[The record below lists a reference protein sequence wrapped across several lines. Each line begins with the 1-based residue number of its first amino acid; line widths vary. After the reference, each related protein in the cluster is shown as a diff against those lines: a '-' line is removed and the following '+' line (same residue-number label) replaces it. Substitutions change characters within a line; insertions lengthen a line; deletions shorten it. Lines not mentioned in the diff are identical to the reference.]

1 MSPQGVSMP
10 EQLRGP
16 RFRPLQ
22 TLHFMKDP
30 ASFFREGVARYGD
43 PFQARLP
50 MGNVLVTGTP
60 EGLREI
66 FSADPNTFDPLSRV
80 VLEPIVGSNSLLL
93 LSGERHKRE
102 RRLLMPPFHGE
113 RMRAYGEL
121 MQQGTHRAMEGLRPG
136 EPLVV
141 LQRTQALSLE
151 IIIRAVFGV
160 EEPER
165 VRRFREVIAAYSDAY
180 TPLLMLLVPL
190 RRSFGGVGPWARF
203 ERQAREL
210 DGLLTEQIAR
220 RRADSQPREDILSL
234 LLAARDE
241 EGQPLSERELKDELL
256 TMLIAGH
263 ETTAIGMAWA
273 LYWLHRTPEAK
284 QRLEEELSA
293 LGRSPEPEALAKAP
307 YLSAVCDETLRLYPV
322 VGLVTR
328 KLRQPLM
335 VRGHELPPGMGV
347 MASITLAHHNP
358 AVFAE
363 PERFRPERFLER
375 KYTPFEYLPF
385 GGGARR
391 CLGAAFALFEMKVVL
406 GTLLSAHRFSLAH
419 DRPIRPVRR
428 NVTLA
433 PHDGVPMRY
442 EGPVAR
448 QSPAQ
453 G

>member
-1 MSPQGVSMP
+1 MS
-10 EQLRGP
+10 ELLRGP
-16 RFRPLQ
+16 RFSPLQ
-22 TLHFMKDP
+22 TLSFMKSP
-30 ASFFREGVARYGD
+30 AVFFRENSQRYGD
-43 PFQARLP
+43 PFIAKLP
-50 MGNVLVTGTP
+50 MGTVAVTGDP

-66 FSADPNTFDPLSRV
+66 FSADPALFEPLSRV
-80 VLEPIVGSNSLLL
+80 VLEPVVGANSVLLL
-93 LSGERHKRE
+93 GGERHKRE

-113 RMRAYGEL
+113 RMRAYGTL
-121 MQQGTHRAMEGLRPG
+121 MQRAALEAVEGLRPG
-136 EPLVV
+136 DPLVA
-141 LQRTQALSLE
+141 LRKTQAISLE

-165 VRRFREVIAAYSDAY
+165 VRRFIEAVAAYSDSY

-203 ERQAREL
+203 ERHSQAL
-210 DGLLTEQIAR
+210 DALLTEQIAR
-220 RRADSQPREDILSL
+220 RRADGRGGEDILTL
-234 LLAARDE
+234 LLSARDE

-256 TMLIAGH
+256 TLLIAGH

-284 QRLEEELSA
+284 QRLEQELSA
-293 LGRSPEPEALAKAP
+293 LGPQPEPEALARLP
-307 YLSAVCDETLRLYPV
+307 YLSAVCDETLRLFPV

-328 KLRQPLM
+328 RLRAPLTL
-335 VRGHELPPGMGV
+335 RGHVLPEGMGV

-358 AVFAE
+358 ATFPE

-375 KYTPFEYLPF
+375 KYSPFEYLPF

-391 CLGAAFALFEMKVVL
+391 CLGAAFALYEMKVAL

-419 DRPIRPVRR
+419 DRPILPVRR

-433 PHDGVPMRY
+433 PEDGVPLRY
-442 EGPVAR
+442 EGTVAR
-448 QSPAQ
+448 STQAVA
-453 G
+453 